1 MCRLGSVLVLRAR
14 ALAALRRIPN
24 VRHVCNIATETVFE
38 VLGRF
43 TRRPPPCRCV
53 IIPMSAPME
62 PQIRVSVVIPVYNRQ
77 IDGVR
82 ALRSVL
88 AQEGPLDEVVIVDD
102 YSSYPFALPGDLVD
116 DPRIRLIRHETNQGD
131 AGARN
136 TGIAAARCE
145 WIAFLDSDDYWLPG
159 KLAAQVA
166 FARADQG
173 TQPDPNVLYA
183 TGFVQYK
190 MSSGR
195 RRALFPIPSARP
207 EDFAGACW
215 FMPGSTIL
223 FSKGLASKT
232 GDWDTQFRRTADLD
246 WFLRASLAGA
256 QLKVAPVVGAVIEV
270 GARPSPAAVDAACRQ
285 LAQKWITEG
294 APMSLSP
301 TARRRLAAYIDVER
315 ASAARSAGDY
325 LDTARYLLRSW
336 LQVPRFG
343 IHLRRWWRP
352 APMPADPYR
361 EAR

>member
-1 MCRLGSVLVLRAR
+1 
-14 ALAALRRIPN
+14 
-24 VRHVCNIATETVFE
+24 
-38 VLGRF
+38 
-43 TRRPPPCRCV
+43 
-53 IIPMSAPME
+53 ME
-62 PQIRVSVVIPVYNRQ
+62 AQIRVSVVIPVYQRQ
-77 IDGVR
+77 VDGVR

-102 YSSYPFALPGDLVD
+102 HSSDPFVLPGDLVH
-116 DPRIRLIRHETNQGD
+116 DPRIRLIRHEINQGD

-136 TGIAAARCE
+136 TGIAAARCD

-159 KLAAQVA
+159 KLAAQLA
-166 FARADQG
+166 FARADQS
-173 TQPDPNVLYA
+173 TQPDPDVLYA

-190 MSSGR
+190 LSSGR
-195 RRALFPIPSARP
+195 RRALFPIPSSQP

-223 FSKGLASKT
+223 FSKELARKT

-256 QLKVAPVVGAVIEV
+256 QLKVAPIVGAVIEV
-270 GARPSPAAVDAACRQ
+270 GPRPSPSVVDTACQQ
-285 LAQKWITEG
+285 LGRKWLEG
-294 APMSLSP
+294 GLRPSLSP
-301 TARRRLAAYIDVER
+301 AARRRLAAYIEVER

-336 LQVPRFG
+336 MRVPRLSV
-343 IHLRRWWRP
+343 HLRRWWRP
-352 APMPADPYR
+352 APMPADPYL

>member
-1 MCRLGSVLVLRAR
+1 
-14 ALAALRRIPN
+14 
-24 VRHVCNIATETVFE
+24 
-38 VLGRF
+38 
-43 TRRPPPCRCV
+43 
-53 IIPMSAPME
+53 ME
-62 PQIRVSVVIPVYNRQ
+62 PQIRVSVVIPVYQRQ

-88 AQEGPLDEVVIVDD
+88 AQEGPLDEVIIVDD
-102 YSSYPFALPGDLVD
+102 HSTDPFVVPSDLVD
-116 DPRIRLIRHETNQGD
+116 DPRVRLIRHETNQGD

-136 TGIAAARCE
+136 TGITAARCE

-159 KLAAQVA
+159 KLAAQTE
-166 FARADQG
+166 FAQADQSRR
-173 TQPDPNVLYA
+173 PDPDVFYA

-190 MSSGR
+190 LSNGR
-195 RRALFPIPSARP
+195 RRALFPIPSSQP

-223 FSKGLASKT
+223 FSKALASKT
-232 GDWDTQFRRTADLD
+232 GEWDTQFRRTADLD

-270 GARPSPAAVDAACRQ
+270 GPRPSPSVVDTACRQ
-285 LAQKWITEG
+285 VSRKWLEG
-294 APMSLSP
+294 RSPAPLSP
-301 TARRRLAAYIDVER
+301 LARRHLTAYIDVER

-336 LQVPRFG
+336 MRVPRFG